1 MATIKGNFGG
11 PGGPSGPQE
20 PSIDISKT
28 TPIQCESCNGSTFKQ
43 TLLLRKLSALV
54 SPSGRATIVPIAVF
68 ACEKCDHVNEDFI
81 KAEYDGILD

>member
-1 MATIKGNFGG
+1 MDGLKQQIDLSKSTSIK
-11 PGGPSGPQE
+11 
-20 PSIDISKT
+20 
-28 TPIQCESCNGSTFKQ
+28 CEKCENSTFKQ
-43 TLLLRKLSALV
+43 TLLLNKLSALV